1 MRPIIR
7 IKPHLILKHEY
18 ILIRHPAIMM
28 VEALKYIKGCIMSP
42 ILNTNKRLKIIIAVL
57 ATALVVG
64 AGAFYSQMGSY
75 AHMHRMHHGANG
87 MNGQNH
93 AAGEHDMVNMPGL
106 KGENVTE
113 QETEELAIMFREFE
127 KIERSVTNLPNGIR
141 TITFSADE
149 DVMNVL
155 ASHAAGMINR
165 MDEKDDPKVF
175 IQSPTLDILF
185 ERSETIT
192 TQFNMT
198 DEGIEVIQT
207 STDPEVVTA
216 LQTHAAEVTDLAD
229 RGMESVHEAMQK
241 RASK

>member
-1 MRPIIR
+1 
-7 IKPHLILKHEY
+7 
-18 ILIRHPAIMM
+18 
-28 VEALKYIKGCIMSP
+28 MSP
-42 ILNTNKRLKIIIAVL
+42 TIGNPNTNKRLKIIIAVL
-57 ATALVVG
+57 ATALIVL
-64 AGAFYSQMGSY
+64 AGVLYSQMGGY
-75 AHMHRMHHGANG
+75 AHMHNRHHGANG
-87 MNGQNH
+87 MNGE
-93 AAGEHDMVNMPGL
+93 GHDMANMPGL
-106 KGENVTE
+106 RGENVTE
-113 QETEELAIMFREFE
+113 QETEELAVMFREFE
-127 KIERSVTNLPNGIR
+127 KIERTVTNLPNGIK
-141 TITFSADE
+141 TLTFSADE
-149 DVMNVL
+149 EVMNVL

-216 LQTHAAEVTDLAD
+216 LQTHAAEVTDLAN

-241 RASK
+241 RAEK

>member
-1 MRPIIR
+1 
-7 IKPHLILKHEY
+7 
-18 ILIRHPAIMM
+18 
-28 VEALKYIKGCIMSP
+28 MSP
-42 ILNTNKRLKIIIAVL
+42 TIGNPNTNKRLKIIIA
-57 ATALVVG
+57 ALVAALIVLTG
-64 AGAFYSQMGSY
+64 VLYSQMGGY
-75 AHMHRMHHGANG
+75 AHMHNRHHGANG

-93 AAGEHDMVNMPGL
+93 AGGEHDMVNMPGL
-106 KGENVTE
+106 RGENVTE
-113 QETEELAIMFREFE
+113 QETEELAVMFREFE
-127 KIERSVTNLPNGIR
+127 KIERTVTNLPNGIK
-141 TITFSADE
+141 TLTFSADE
-149 DVMNVL
+149 EVMNVL

-165 MDEKDDPKVF
+165 IDEKDDPKVF

-216 LQTHAAEVTDLAD
+216 LQTHAAEVTDLAN

-241 RASK
+241 RARK